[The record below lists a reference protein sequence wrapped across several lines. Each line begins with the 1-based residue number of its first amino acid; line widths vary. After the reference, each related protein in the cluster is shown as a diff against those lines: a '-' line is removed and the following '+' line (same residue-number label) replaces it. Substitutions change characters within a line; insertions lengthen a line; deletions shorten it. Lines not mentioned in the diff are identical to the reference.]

1 MTVWKLCAR
10 LLIAASVV
18 AGKNVF
24 GQTPTKCRAAA
35 APNVDWSGCSFGGLM
50 FDNNGLP
57 VPYPNLRGAN
67 LSGANLSGAIF
78 RPAGGSAPHQSGGGG
93 QQNAADLSFA
103 NLSNANLRGADLAQ
117 AYLWNANLTNANLAG
132 AVLRNSNLTDA
143 NLSNAQLY
151 GAVLSGVISDRIVG
165 IPRSLPPGWTLV
177 RGKLIQR

>member
-1 MTVWKLCAR
+1 MTVRKMCAG

-24 GQTPTKCRAAA
+24 GQTPKKCGGPA
-35 APNVDWSGCSFGGLM
+35 APNVNWSGCSFGGVM

-57 VPYPNLRGAN
+57 LPATILR
-67 LSGANLSGAIF
+67 GANLSGAIF
-78 RPAGGSAPHQSGGGG
+78 RPAGGNVAHQNGGGG
-93 QQNAADLSFA
+93 QQNGADFSFA
-103 NLSNANLRGADLAQ
+103 NLSNANLRGADLAH
-117 AYLWNANLTNANLAG
+117 ASLSNANLTNAILAD

-143 NLSNAQLY
+143 NLSNAHLE

-165 IPRSLPPGWTLV
+165 IPAALPPGWTLV